1 MDFPSIFCYNS
12 VLKGTRRILG
22 GGSEMKRFLLITAF
36 VLCCSTAWG
45 RELHV
50 RPEDYN
56 SIQSAIDDANDG
68 DVVIVAAGTYQENI
82 DFLGEAIT
90 VRSVNPNDPN
100 VVAATVIDGSNP
112 ADPNYGSVVIF
123 RNGEDANSVL
133 SGFTITGGTGSWV
146 AVSWEYKG
154 LRWNRCGGGVVCY
167 NMSAPTISKNVFTG
181 NIAGQGGGIYIYGD
195 PVDPNDPS
203 DPSVHIS
210 PVITDNTFI
219 NNSAIIGHGFT
230 PPDSNYPANDNG
242 DGGGIVGFQGCDAVI
257 TGNLITDN
265 HGDFYGGGI
274 HLRQWSNGLIEDN
287 QIIGNDSRL
296 GAGIHITY
304 RSAPEIVD
312 NLIEYNEAGTFGGGG
327 INVYGSSEPRIRN
340 NIIRR
345 NTSSRGAGIAVLS
358 GSKPVISTNLIVDNF
373 DGAGILCVGTA
384 PDIIHNT
391 IANNTAR
398 WYSGGIHCEYGA
410 SPLIKHN
417 IISSN
422 GDGYGIQ
429 VYGSTPSEPTIR
441 FNDIWNHPLGNYH
454 PDIGDQTGVNG
465 NISANPVFVDA
476 QGGDYHLAVSS
487 PCINAG
493 DPNYS
498 LLPGEMDFEGD
509 SRILGQYVDIGAD
522 EGWPVWNIT
531 SVTQYAG
538 IQQAID
544 DANDGDTIIVSRGR
558 YYETINFG
566 THQIILSSANPND
579 WDVVEQTIID
589 ANQTGTAVIISGG
602 QGPNTIFRGFTI
614 TGGDATNGHA
624 GGVWCYASPI
634 ITRNI
639 ITGNYASYKG
649 GGIYLWGS
657 SAAPLIKDNR
667 IINNTANYGGGIFC
681 DTSSQPLLEDNFIG
695 YNTAIYTAGGIC
707 YASNTGTVDLL
718 GNTIFCNQAGRC
730 GGGMYVERACV
741 NAMNNI
747 FAGNMATSFGGAIV
761 IGYYNPNE
769 CSDPNVVNN
778 SIACNKAPQG
788 GGVYCASKT
797 TPRIANNII
806 SFGSQ
811 GEGIYGFYD
820 PCQPGWEA
828 EPNVSHNDVFG
839 NPDGNYGG
847 SLGDQMGINGN
858 ISIDPNFVDV
868 GYWDDANT
876 PSDANDDFFVPG
888 NYHILPISACIDVG
902 DNNSLPVSLGT
913 DIDGEERIFEGTV
926 DIGADE
932 VVTNP
937 IDLNNDGIVDY
948 LELEVLAGEWLQEG
962 AELQSD
968 FYDDNFIDFADM
980 SVLAGEWLWRG
991 GWYE

>member
-1 MDFPSIFCYNS
+1 
-12 VLKGTRRILG
+12 
-22 GGSEMKRFLLITAF
+22 MKRFLLIAAF
-36 VLCCSTAWG
+36 VMCCSTAWG
-45 RELHV
+45 RGLHV
-50 RPEDYN
+50 PADYN
-56 SIQSAIDDANDG
+56 SIQSAIDDANDD

-82 DFLGEAIT
+82 DFLGKAIT

-100 VVAATVIDGSNP
+100 VVAATIIDGSNP
-112 ADPNYGSVVIF
+112 ADPNCGSVVTF
-123 RNGEDANSVL
+123 AGGEDTNSVL
-133 SGFTITGGTGSWV
+133 SGFTITGGTGSWL

-167 NMSAPTISKNVFTG
+167 NMSAPTISKNVLANNT
-181 NIAGQGGGIYIYGD
+181 AGQGGGIYIYGD

-230 PPDSNYPANDNG
+230 PPDTNYPANDNG
-242 DGGGIVGFQGCDAVI
+242 DGGAIVGFQGCDAVI
-257 TGNLITDN
+257 TGNLVTDN

-287 QIIGNDSRL
+287 QIIGNDSKL

-304 RSAPEIVD
+304 RSAPEVVD

-327 INVYGSSEPRIRN
+327 INVYGSSEPTIRN

-398 WYSGGIHCEYGA
+398 WYSGGIHCEGA
-410 SPLIKHN
+410 SPTIEHN

-429 VYGSTPSEPTIR
+429 AYDYSTPSEPAIR
-441 FNDIWNHPLGNYH
+441 FNDIWNHPMGNYH
-454 PDIGDQTGVNG
+454 PDIGDQTGLNG
-465 NISANPVFVDA
+465 NISVNPVFVDA
-476 QGGDYHLAVSS
+476 QGGDYHLVVSS

-493 DPNYS
+493 DPNYI
-498 LLPGEMDFEGD
+498 LLPDETDFEGD
-509 SRILGQYVDIGAD
+509 SRILGQYVDIGVD
-522 EGWPVWNIT
+522 EAWPVWNT
-531 SVTQYAG
+531 TRGTQYTS

-544 DANDGDTIIVSRGR
+544 DANDGDTILVSKGR
-558 YYETINFG
+558 YYETISFG
-566 THQIILSSANPND
+566 THQIILTSTDPND

-589 ANQTGTAVIISGG
+589 ANQTGTAVVISGG
-602 QGPNTIFRGFTI
+602 QDANTILRGFTI

-624 GGVWCYASPI
+624 GGIWCYAAPT

-639 ITGNYASYKG
+639 ITENYASYKG
-649 GGIYLWGS
+649 GGIYFWSS
-657 SAAPLIKDNR
+657 SAAALVKDNQ
-667 IINNTANYGGGIFC
+667 IINNTANYAGGVFC
-681 DTSSQPLLEDNFIG
+681 DTSSHPLLEDNFIA
-695 YNTAIYTAGGIC
+695 YNVATQTAGGIC
-707 YASNTGTVDLL
+707 YAENTGTVDLL
-718 GNTIFCNQAGRC
+718 GNTIVSNQAVR
-730 GGGMYVERACV
+730 GGGMYLDRTSV
-741 NAMNNI
+741 NAMNNV

-761 IGYYNPNE
+761 IGYYDPCE
-769 CSDPNVVNN
+769 CCDPNLVNN
-778 SIACNKAPQG
+778 TLAHNKAPQG

-806 SFGSQ
+806 SFGPQ
-811 GEGIYGFYD
+811 GEGIYGFDD
-820 PCQPGWEA
+820 PCWPGWEA
-828 EPNVSHNDVFG
+828 EPNVLHNDVFDNIG
-839 NPDGNYGG
+839 GNYGG
-847 SLGDQMGINGN
+847 SLTDQTGINGN
-858 ISIDPNFVDV
+858 ISIDPNFVRI
-868 GYWDDANT
+868 GYWDDANI
-876 PSDANDDFFVPG
+876 PSDPNDDFFVPG
-888 NYHILPISACIDVG
+888 NYHILPGSACNDVG
-902 DNNSLPVSLGT
+902 DNNSLPASLDT
-913 DIDGEERIFEGTV
+913 DIDGEERIFKGTV

-932 VVTNP
+932 VITNP
-937 IDLNNDGIVDY
+937 IDWNDDGIVDY
-948 LELEVLAGEWLQEG
+948 LELEVLTSEWLQDG
-962 AELQSD
+962 NDLQSD
-968 FYDDNFIDFADM
+968 LYDDDFIDFADF
-980 SVLAGEWLWRG
+980 SILASEWFWMG